1 MSLFELVV
9 VIAVGA
15 ILVLLL
21 LFSTRTVLIQTKVN
35 RVREEHRQLALAL
48 SRYSLD
54 YGTAPGAEL
63 GLDALVRGSRGR
75 SALPVDPFQPTG
87 STYAYLP
94 VPKAAGGG
102 YLLISPGPDG
112 EFDIPEQLLPLCWGV
127 PGAESLRGLGAS
139 ETSMPP
145 ATVTSSMQLYLGQHQ
160 FDSAQDGSAG
170 DVITYVRN

>member
-1 MSLFELVV
+1 MSLFELVI

-21 LFSTRTVLIQTKVN
+21 LVSTRTVLVQTKVN

-54 YGTAPGAEL
+54 YGTAPGADL

-75 SALPVDPFQPTG
+75 AALPEDPFQAG
-87 STYAYLP
+87 GRTYAYLP
-94 VPKAAGGG
+94 VPKSAGGG

-112 EFDIPEQLLPLCWGV
+112 EFDIPDALLPFCWGV
-127 PGAESLRGLGAS
+127 PGAEALRGPDHPPPSPTTAFTGA
-139 ETSMPP
+139 
-145 ATVTSSMQLYLGQHQ
+145 MQLYLGQHQ
-160 FDSAQDGSAG
+160 FEAAREGEAG